1 MWILADGS
9 IEMTREGMMQVPT
22 VKAVGVHTQRHLNA
36 LYGGRQLFSEETVH
50 TAALSTGITV
60 EYALH
65 GTEAEAPAAA
75 SESQED
81 RIVMIMGF
89 TERKESWG
97 AGINM
102 LLDKHKSGAQK
113 KSLRILTLDNRG
125 VGGSDVSWGRY
136 TTSGMAQDVLALLD
150 HVGWETAHV
159 VGVR

>member
-1 MWILADGS
+1 MD
-9 IEMTREGMMQVPT
+9 EGVASVPT
-22 VKAVGVHTQRHLNA
+22 AKAVGVHTQRHLDA
-36 LYGGRQLFSEETVH
+36 LYSGRKLFSEETVH
-50 TAALSTGITV
+50 KAVLSTGITV

-65 GTEAEAPAAA
+65 GTGAEAPAAA
-75 SESQED
+75 SETQED

-89 TERKESWG
+89 TERKEAWG

-113 KSLRILTLDNRG
+113 KPLRILTLDNRG

-150 HVGWETAHV
+150 HVGWDAAHV
-159 VGVR
+159 VGVRYAQLLSH